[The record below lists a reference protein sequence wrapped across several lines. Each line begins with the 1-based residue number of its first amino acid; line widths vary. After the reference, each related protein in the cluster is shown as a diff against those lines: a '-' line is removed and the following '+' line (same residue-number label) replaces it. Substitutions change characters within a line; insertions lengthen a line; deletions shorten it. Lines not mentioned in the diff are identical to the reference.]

1 MLIATLCN
9 WIVHWTRV
17 ARYRAYLGTRSS
29 SVRWNRADY
38 SRCWLYGWKWVSI
51 SRKFPSCRGIG
62 ASNGTIGY
70 WPSQLRW
77 NYSPDARNLVNGTS
91 REWEKLI
98 TKQSQ
103 DCRLASGS
111 IVTFTDQ
118 LIASGNVWSA
128 SSKIAFLR
136 RAFNNIVDGIDS
148 FIRTDSVL
156 IVVTNWCAK
165 WKFLVEVADEAT
177 RGDRKDIFYE
187 MCFIRESGRTFVLC
201 VPMCISER
209 FIPMEMKNFRLNIPQ
224 GKRSFS
230 LSSKSTFQWRKWKIE
245 RIRKCRNFDVIC

>member
-17 ARYRAYLGTRSS
+17 ARYTPYLGTRSS

-111 IVTFTDQ
+111 IVAFTDQ

-148 FIRTDSVL
+148 LIRTDCSNYCDKLMRQVK
-156 IVVTNWCAK
+156 IPRWSC
-165 WKFLVEVADEAT
+165 WRSWREAT
-177 RGDRKDIFYE
+177 GDIFYE

-201 VPMCISER
+201 IPMCINER
-209 FIPMEMKNFRLNIPQ
+209 FIPMEMKNFRLKHP
-224 GKRSFS
+224 S
-230 LSSKSTFQWRKWKIE
+230 RKEKLFVVFEI
-245 RIRKCRNFDVIC
+245 IISMT